1 MSLNFDVQAQLSGMD
16 RSVAFLDREGQPAAA
31 VILSRVIDATL
42 LDVWGA
48 VTSASRIPLWFMPV
62 SGELRHGGRFQ
73 LEGNAGGTI
82 ETCDYLNHIG
92 LTWEFGGDTS
102 WVDIRFTHARGNRA
116 RLTLTHTSLLSEFW
130 DTYGPGA
137 TGVGWE
143 MGFLGLALYTSDP
156 DFERPDPEEFAY
168 SADGKALLIGSN
180 NAWGQAAIA
189 AGTDVDKAH
198 AAAAQ
203 TTAFYTGEPAS

>member
-1 MSLNFDVQAQLSGMD
+1 MNIDVETQLAALD
-16 RSVAFLDREGQPAAA
+16 RSVSFLDRDGEPAAA
-31 VILSRVIDATL
+31 VTLSRVFDATL
-42 LDVWGA
+42 LGVWGA
-48 VTSASRIPLWFMPV
+48 VTRANRIPLWFVPI

-73 LEGNAGGTI
+73 LEGNAGGMI

-92 LTWEFGGDTS
+92 ITWEFGDDTS

-116 RLTLTHTSLLSEFW
+116 RLTLTHTSILSEFW

-137 TGVGWE
+137 AGVGWE

-156 DFERPDPEEFAY
+156 DFERPDPEEFAF
-168 SADGKALLIGSN
+168 SADGKTMLTGSSN
-180 NAWGQAAIA
+180 EWAQAAIV

-203 TTAFYTGEPAS
+203 TTAFYTGEAV